1 MSATHHLNRTNH
13 DGGIVEVSLNRAPVN
28 ALSPEFLFDF
38 KDLMDGLA
46 AETEVRAIVLTSPF
60 KVFSAGLDLKE
71 AQEFDL
77 GQQNAI
83 VEGLNVG
90 FLSLFAN
97 PKPVVCS
104 VDGAAIAGGLF
115 FVLGSDIRVASPRA
129 KLGLAEVRVGADF
142 PVGPLEIARAT
153 LTPDALRRLMLTG
166 QPLDAG
172 EAHRYG
178 ILDAVT
184 EGSSRDRAMIEAQ
197 ALAQLPPNTYASIK
211 QQIRCGVIRIIEQ
224 AMRDGAN
231 RSETGWFSD
240 ETKPAMQRMIG

>member
-1 MSATHHLNRTNH
+1 MSNTGQLIKTEH
-13 DGGIVEVSLNRAPVN
+13 DGGIVEVGLNRAPVN

-38 KDLMDGLA
+38 RDLLNDLA
-46 AETEVRAIVLTSPF
+46 ADEDVRAIVLSSPF

-71 AQEFDL
+71 AQGFDID
-77 GQQNAI
+77 QQNAI

-115 FVLGSDIRVASPRA
+115 FVLASDVRIGGPRA
-129 KLGLAEVRVGADF
+129 QLGLAEVRVGADF

-153 LTPDALRRLMLTG
+153 LGPDALRRLMLTG
-166 QPLDAG
+166 QPMKAT

-178 ILDAVT
+178 ILDVVT
-184 EGSSRDRAMIEAQ
+184 EGSSREQ
-197 ALAQLPPNTYASIK
+197 ALAEARTLAKLPPKTFAAIK
-211 QQIRCGVIRIIEQ
+211 QQIRGGAIEIIEQ

-231 RSETGWFSD
+231 RSETGWFNE
-240 ETKPAMQRMIG
+240 ETTEAMRRMIG

>member
-1 MSATHHLNRTNH
+1 MSATQHLNRINH
-13 DGGIVEVSLNRAPVN
+13 DGGIVEIGLNRAPVN

-38 KDLMDGLA
+38 KDLLDGLA
-46 AETEVRAIVLTSPF
+46 IESEVRAIVLTSPF

-129 KLGLAEVRVGADF
+129 KLGLAEVRVGANF

-153 LTPDALRRLMLTG
+153 LAPDALRRLMLTG
-166 QPLDAG
+166 QPLDAE

-178 ILDAVT
+178 IVDALT
-184 EGSSRDRAMIEAQ
+184 EGSSRDRAMAEAQ
-197 ALAQLPPNTYASIK
+197 ALAQLPPKTYASIK
-211 QQIRCGVIRIIEQ
+211 QQIRGGAIEIIEQ

>member
-1 MSATHHLNRTNH
+1 MSATHHLKRTNH

-211 QQIRCGVIRIIEQ
+211 QQIRCGAIRIIEQ